1 MPGLPG
7 DDRVEC
13 PPGAF
18 PGLER
23 RHLDLDAGP
32 PGQAGHP
39 RVGIDPKHPA
49 PGRVEL
55 PGGDAGAAADIKHIW
70 AGAGGDDPLHQGAGI
85 ARAGPIVA
93 FGVHAERL
101 RYLPVPMWL
110 AH

>member
-1 MPGLPG
+1 VPGLRG

-13 PPGAF
+13 PACGV

-23 RHLDLDAGP
+23 RHLDLDASP

-39 RVGIDPKHPA
+39 RVGIDPEHPA
-49 PGRVEL
+49 PGRAEL
-55 PGGDAGAAADIKHIW
+55 PGGDTGAAADIKHIR
-70 AGAGGDDPLHQGAGI
+70 AGAGGDDPLHQGARI

-93 FGVHAERL
+93 FGVRAERL
-101 RYLPVPMWL
+101 RYLPVPMGL